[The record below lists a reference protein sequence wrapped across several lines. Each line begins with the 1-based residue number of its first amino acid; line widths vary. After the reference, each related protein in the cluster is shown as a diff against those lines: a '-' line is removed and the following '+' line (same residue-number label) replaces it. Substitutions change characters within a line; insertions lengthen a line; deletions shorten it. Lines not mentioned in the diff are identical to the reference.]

1 MVALGFGSDPGWTG
15 GVGKAGVTKQTWTAT
30 VAAVLFVVL
39 AGVIALAPVPYVIW
53 SPGAAYDLLADGSD
67 PSPIEIDG
75 ATTYETTGQM
85 LMTTLSVTAPDATLS
100 LPEMVFSYWLTSRE
114 VLPREVVYR
123 DNQSTA
129 DYNSVESEL
138 MTDSQS
144 DAVVAAL
151 RQSGIPVESWPKV
164 ASVTPSGPAN
174 DILQPGDLIKAVGQ
188 KSTRT
193 AAEVEAEIARNH
205 VGEPVTFTVQRGD
218 EELLRTVTTRATTA
232 NPDQPVV
239 GTQFADW
246 GYTYK
251 PKVSFN
257 LDAGLGGSSAGLMF
271 ALAVT
276 DKLTPIQLADR
287 RTIAGSGTMAAD
299 GTVGP
304 IGGVQEKI
312 AAAAR
317 AGATVFVLPRSN
329 CVDAVDLTE
338 GVRLVPVDSLEEAIS
353 ALTELSANPDST
365 AIAGCK

>member
-1 MVALGFGSDPGWTG
+1 M
-15 GVGKAGVTKQTWTAT
+15 TKQTWTAT

-39 AGVIALAPVPYVIW
+39 AGVIALAPVPYVVW
-53 SPGAAYDLLADGSD
+53 SPGSTYSLLDEGAET
-67 PSPIEIDG
+67 SPIHISG
-75 ATTYETTGQM
+75 ATTYETSGQM
-85 LMTTLSVTAPDATLS
+85 LMTTLSVTSPEATLS

-123 DNQSTA
+123 DNQTTA
-129 DYNSVESEL
+129 EYNADESVL
-138 MTDSQS
+138 MSDSQS

-164 ASVTPSGPAN
+164 TSVTASGPAN
-174 DILQPGDLIKAVGQ
+174 DILQSGDLIKAVGQ

-239 GTQFADW
+239 GTQFTDW

-251 PKVSFN
+251 PEVTFE
-257 LDAGLGGSSAGLMF
+257 LGPDLGGTSAGLMF
-271 ALAVT
+271 ALALT
-276 DKLTPIQLADR
+276 DKLTATQLADGR
-287 RTIAGSGTMAAD
+287 RIAGSGTIAAD
-299 GTVGP
+299 GTVGA

-312 AAAAR
+312 SAAAR
-317 AGATVFVLPRSN
+317 AGATIFVLPRSN
-329 CVDAVDLTE
+329 CVDAGNVTE
-338 GVRLVPVDSLEEAIS
+338 GLRLVPVDSLEEAINS
-353 ALTELSANPDST
+353 LTELAASPDST
-365 AIAGCK
+365 AIAGCE